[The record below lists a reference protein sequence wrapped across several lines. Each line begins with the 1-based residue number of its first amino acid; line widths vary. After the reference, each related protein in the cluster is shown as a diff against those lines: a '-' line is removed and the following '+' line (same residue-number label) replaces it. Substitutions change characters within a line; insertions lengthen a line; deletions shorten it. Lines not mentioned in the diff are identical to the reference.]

1 MGRCIFGCVLGGGVV
16 KGMESEE
23 NILENEINV
32 ILPGHRGFRIL
43 SENKK
48 LSLATSP
55 FVTIAVC
62 HLL

>member
-32 ILPGHRGFRIL
+32 ILPGIGASGFCQKIK
-43 SENKK
+43 S
-48 LSLATSP
+48 
-55 FVTIAVC
+55 F
-62 HLL
+62 H